1 MAEWNAPLPDEAVE
15 GELTHVEDHNK
26 IVAAIEE
33 LRDGVGTVPIFPTLA
48 EAQAWEAEN
57 PGKVAL
63 TIEPSATDTTPPS
76 WSAILTVK
84 SVGSTQIVINA
95 SAAATDDRGVMYEVS
110 QDGM

>member
-33 LRDGVGTVPIFPTLA
+33 LRDGVGTVPIFATLA

-57 PGKVAL
+57 PGRTAL
-63 TIEPSATDTTPPS
+63 TIEPQESDTPPVGWGAYDSAVEEMEPFIFLPLTADATDQ
-76 WSAILTVK
+76 
-84 SVGSTQIVINA
+84 GS
-95 SAAATDDRGVMYEVS
+95 SGVT
-110 QDGM
+110 